1 MKKSFHSLEN
11 LNKKIKD
18 DLDFLK
24 LEKKKFTSFNEKK
37 KSFSSLSSYSNET
50 AASKR
55 VAVKKK
61 IISARSS
68 HPKSVKT
75 SSLPN
80 KQQLKRHKTSQA
92 IVITSKTEP
101 FKYSFYL
108 CFKKISNKPRRRY
121 GVGAA
126 NAAAHAAIHFPNAR
140 LHAKIAAGV
149 PAPAKKCQ

>member
-108 CFKKISNKPRRRY
+108 CFKI
-121 GVGAA
+121 
-126 NAAAHAAIHFPNAR
+126 
-140 LHAKIAAGV
+140 
-149 PAPAKKCQ
+149 